1 MPEILNATNPVPGYD
16 NTVINRNIPL
26 SPDSTQIQNV
36 PDPSRVGRA
45 DGKTEQQDN
54 GSLGSFENIRY
65 DSNFQTFL
73 QRLREAP
80 SLAESLSA
88 LFSGREGTVV
98 LSGMSEGLAAE
109 MAQVM
114 EMLHMDEG
122 ELLSFMTG
130 QFKAGTRFGGVL
142 FALLRNAYARASS
155 DSVRQDILLFL
166 KTYADYSSTEHIE
179 GNILRNLRGMAD
191 AMPASWA
198 EKLRELTAQMENAIA
213 AGDRQSGLALL
224 QQEVFPHMSA
234 YVGRTH
240 DLGVSRGLLSLL
252 TLDMARYE
260 NGSQE
265 NLLQAFRRLV
275 SYGTLKDQLG
285 GFSDQELL
293 TLLRSSE
300 FNKAS
305 AANQFAQHLS
315 NAAAHALSGEGDA
328 ATQQVFQQ
336 LVAAMLINESVYMPV
351 NHYLIPLEWDGKFLF
366 SEMWVDPDAED
377 KNGGQADKR
386 QGHTVK
392 ILFKMDVQALGLF
405 DVIISSTGREVD
417 IHISCP
423 ERVVPFSRQIEQ
435 SLAQILTQNGL
446 TPAAVSVRKME
457 RPVTLTEVFPQI
469 FERKN
474 SVNVKV

>member
-16 NTVINRNIPL
+16 NTVINRNIPV
-26 SPDSTQIQNV
+26 SPDNTQIQNI

-54 GSLGSFENIRY
+54 GSLGNFENIRY

-88 LFSGREGTVV
+88 LFAGREGTVV
-98 LSGMSEGLAAE
+98 LSGLSEGLASE
-109 MAQVM
+109 MAQIM
-114 EMLHMDEG
+114 EMLRMDEG
-122 ELLSFMTG
+122 ELLNFLTS
-130 QFKAGTRFGGVL
+130 QFRAGTRFGGAL
-142 FALLRNAYARASS
+142 FALLRSAYSRSSS
-155 DSVRQDILLFL
+155 DSVRQDIILFL
-166 KTYADYSSTEHIE
+166 KTYADYSSTGHIE

-198 EKLRELTAQMENAIA
+198 EKLRDLTAQMENTIA
-213 AGDRQSGLALL
+213 AGDRQGGLALL

-240 DLGVSRGLLSLL
+240 DMGISRGLLSLL

-260 NGSQE
+260 NGSQD

-285 GFSDQELL
+285 GFSDQDLL
-293 TLLRSSE
+293 TLLRSND

-305 AANQFAQHLS
+305 AANRFAQHLAG
-315 NAAAHALSGEGDA
+315 AAAHALGGEGDA
-328 ATQQVFQQ
+328 ATQQAFQQ

-351 NHYLIPLEWDGKFLF
+351 NHYLIPLEWDGRFLF
-366 SEMWVDPDAED
+366 SEMWVDPDADGET
-377 KNGGQADKR
+377 GGQGDKR
-386 QGHTVK
+386 QGSTVK

-405 DVIISSTGREVD
+405 DVIISSTGREVGV
-417 IHISCP
+417 HISCP

-435 SLAQILTQNGL
+435 SLSQILTQNGL